1 MQHSICFHIFSSD
14 FIDLLIDLF
23 YPVELEKRKDQFIT
37 SSLNFPFPIEDVTLK
52 SYFDLNAH
60 VGYKFS
66 ERMTF
71 FLKGNN
77 LANQDYQRWLNYPV
91 QGLQVLGGASYKF
104 DF

>member
-1 MQHSICFHIFSSD
+1 MS
-14 FIDLLIDLF
+14 LF
-23 YPVELEKRKDQFIT
+23 FVGQREDQFIR
-37 SSLNFPFPIEDVTLK
+37 SSILIDYPIENVTLK

-60 VGYKFS
+60 VGYKYS

-77 LANQDYQRWLNYPV
+77 LANQNYQRWLNYPV
-91 QGLQVLGGASYKF
+91 QGIQVLAGASYKF